1 MLREGTQRARQGFG
15 PTPRVCVIRIKVFLN
30 ANNNAT
36 FVYVKFRLF
45 ES

>member
-1 MLREGTQRARQGFG
+1 MLREGIQRARQGFG
-15 PTPRVCVIRIKVFLN
+15 HTPRVWFMRTKVFLN